1 MTIEHIN
8 LQPNT
13 TKVSIGDYGEF
24 TIRKF
29 GAGEELEL
37 SRIAREITELGE
49 EMNDMDEYK
58 EAEKNGDKEKTAEG
72 MKKLQ
77 EAMDKIHKLQNE
89 QFELLK
95 GVVSA
100 KDENQV
106 KRLFNE
112 NSTVELFNT
121 IGKVARG

>member
-1 MTIEHIN
+1 
-8 LQPNT
+8 
-13 TKVSIGDYGEF
+13 
-24 TIRKF
+24 
-29 GAGEELEL
+29 
-37 SRIAREITELGE
+37 
-49 EMNDMDEYK
+49 MDEYK

-89 QFELLK
+89 QFELLR

-100 KDENQV
+100 KDEKQV